1 MMMHMHREH
10 KLSSYSLNNVSLL
23 YLQERKEDVHYSEL
37 SKLHAESNESRKR
50 IAIYCLKDA

>member
-1 MMMHMHREH
+1 MHMHREH